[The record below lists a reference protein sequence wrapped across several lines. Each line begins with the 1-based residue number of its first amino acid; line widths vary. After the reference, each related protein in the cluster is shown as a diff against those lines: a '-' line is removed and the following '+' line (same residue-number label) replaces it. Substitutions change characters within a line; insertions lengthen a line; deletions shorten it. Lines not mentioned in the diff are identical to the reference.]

1 MQERLKKYFQQV
13 YQGQESFIDNVISPI
28 FGEECFENG
37 YNQNVLK
44 DHPVLLP
51 TAQATGID
59 SIIYIGK
66 IDIPFNSISV
76 FDITV
81 SSHILL
87 SRNRVGIQQIIRR
100 IIETYTS
107 AFMIFHYQDNSCCDW
122 RFTFCSK
129 EKNNEITDNKRYTF
143 ILGPN
148 QSCRTVTEN
157 FSKLYSKEKNIEIED
172 IKEAFN
178 VEALSN
184 EFFSKYK
191 QHYEK
196 FVMYITGKCFI
207 KSSGKWK
214 EKVEHEPN
222 PQMYASFGKD
232 DKQVRDYV
240 KKLLGRIVFLHF
252 LQKKGWLGVPQD
264 KQWGE
269 GDYQFMFH
277 LFDKATK
284 KQKDDF
290 LDSVLE
296 PLFNDLNTKRDNDLV
311 SNCNVGLNIK
321 VPYLNGGLFERDKL
335 DEIKTHFPKEFFE
348 DLFDFLSQYNFTI
361 DENDPNDAEV
371 GIDPEMLGRIFENL
385 LEDNK
390 DKGAF
395 YTPKEIVQYMCRE
408 SLIAYL
414 QTDTKDDNTKEQIRN
429 FVTTYNIDYLS
440 EKLRKTID
448 TKLRNVKICDPAIGS
463 GAFPMGLLKELFFCR
478 GAIENFDDSANI
490 KRHIIQNNI
499 YGVDIEKGAV
509 DIARLRFWLSLVVDE
524 QTPNTL
530 PNLDFKIM
538 QGNSLL
544 EQYKGVDLSKL
555 TQKKIERKEGTQMT
569 LFENSID
576 VLREE
581 LRNMLNEY
589 YSLDDHTEKQ
599 KLLHRI
605 RENINKQQNE
615 NGIQVNLSDIN
626 IQSNDQFFL
635 WHTWFNDVFEQG
647 GFDIVI
653 GNPPYISAP
662 AQIAN
667 EQLAEQ
673 RERLKACKRYQTL
686 HQKWDLYVPFME
698 KGLKM
703 LCKNGAFAMIVPFPL
718 SNQLYGMK
726 FRKWVTENYNVQ
738 EISDLNGTKV
748 FDNAT
753 VSNLILFV
761 KNNGKTNE
769 TNISHINEHLEF
781 SSDFIQPISA
791 LIQDEI
797 KFVWNFSQESR
808 DANAHAD
815 MNVLGDFCYVSKG
828 MVLNADEKTAKGE
841 FSKEDLISKT
851 KDNLHPREYIE
862 AKDIEKYHVNRVR
875 YLEYNTPR
883 CPDKLSRPTFRELY
897 EVDKIVMNCLG
908 TINGTIDNDK
918 HYLHNHSIYCAILWR
933 DLNGVNNKS
942 ISASIKRYSKHSRQE
957 MEQLSNS
964 VCLEYLLAILNSQY
978 AETLLANLRGDDYHI
993 YPEHIRNIPIP
1004 QATREQQNQI
1014 KEIVE
1019 NVIEMKQNNKDVSDL
1034 LARLDKIIYNLYNK

>member
-13 YQGQESFIDNVISPI
+13 YQGQESFIDNVIFPI

-143 ILGPN
+143 MLGPN
-148 QSCRTVTEN
+148 QSCRTVADN
-157 FSKLYSKEKNIEIED
+157 FSKLYSKERNIEIED

-222 PQMYASFGKD
+222 PQMYANFGKD

-277 LFDKATK
+277 LFDKATE

-361 DENDPNDAEV
+361 DENDPNDAEI

-440 EKLRKTID
+440 TDLKRTID

-544 EQYKGVDLSKL
+544 EQYKGTDLSEVA
-555 TQKKIERKEGTQMT
+555 TEKKFLKAGTQRT
-569 LFENSID
+569 LFDID
-576 VLREE
+576 INNLRRE
-581 LRNMLNEY
+581 LRDMLKEY
-589 YSLDDHTEKQ
+589 YSLDNHTKKQ
-599 KLLHRI
+599 KLLQDI
-605 RENINKQQNE
+605 KENITQQMKVASIDVNFE
-615 NGIQVNLSDIN
+615 GIDMHA
-626 IQSNDQFFL
+626 NDQFFL
-635 WHTWFNDVFEQG
+635 WHTWFNDVFDKG

-653 GNPPYISAP
+653 GNPPYIDSETMSRNMPELREEYSHIYDCARGNWDIFILFIELAIQLCSQNGVFSYIIP
-662 AQIAN
+662 NKLIASKY
-667 EQLAEQ
+667 AETI
-673 RERLKACKRYQTL
+673 R
-686 HQKWDLYVPFME
+686 
-698 KGLKM
+698 KM
-703 LCKNGAFAMIVPFPL
+703 LSMLNLIEIRDYSSIPVFLNAAVYPITIIGSCNKFKRCNFIVMQDILNKKSSFVANSIDFSNCQYWDVFFKSPDIVELINKCLKNKTLKDVNNIEIIGAAT
-718 SNQLYGMK
+718 
-726 FRKWVTENYNVQ
+726 VTESYKIK
-738 EISDLNGTKV
+738 EILKDKQSL
-748 FDNAT
+748 
-753 VSNLILFV
+753 
-761 KNNGKTNE
+761 
-769 TNISHINEHLEF
+769 
-781 SSDFIQPISA
+781 
-791 LIQDEI
+791 
-797 KFVWNFSQESR
+797 QESFK
-808 DANAHAD
+808 
-815 MNVLGDFCYVSKG
+815 V
-828 MVLNADEKTAKGE
+828 
-841 FSKEDLISKT
+841 I
-851 KDNLHPREYIE
+851 
-862 AKDIEKYHVNRVR
+862 
-875 YLEYNTPR
+875 NT
-883 CPDKLSRPTFRELY
+883 
-897 EVDKIVMNCLG
+897 
-908 TINGTIDNDK
+908 GTIDPYTSLWGLSPMQYIKKRYNYPRIEKQDLLK
-918 HYLHNHSIYCAILWR
+918 INPRRVKQAESNKIIVAGMSKNIEAVYDFGEILAGKSTTIILYPNTDYLKVILALLNSKLISFLTSTIY
-933 DLNGVNNKS
+933 D
-942 ISASIKRYSKHSRQE
+942 SIKMSAG
-957 MEQLSNS
+957 
-964 VCLEYLLAILNSQY
+964 YLNI
-978 AETLLANLRGDDYHI
+978 G
-993 YPEHIRNIPIP
+993 IREIESIPIP
-1004 QATREQQNQI
+1004 EMSKSSQQKLIELVDIIIAKKKENMLSDATTEETEINKLVYQLYDLTPEQI
-1014 KEIVE
+1014 KI
-1019 NVIEMKQNNKDVSDL
+1019 IEES
-1034 LARLDKIIYNLYNK
+1034 